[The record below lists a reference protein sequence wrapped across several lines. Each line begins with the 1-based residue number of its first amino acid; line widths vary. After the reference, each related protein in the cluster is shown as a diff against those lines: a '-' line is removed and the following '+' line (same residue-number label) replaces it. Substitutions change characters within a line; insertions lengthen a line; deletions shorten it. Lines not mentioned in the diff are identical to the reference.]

1 MNPSRSTARLAGAL
15 YLVVVLTGIFSLA
28 YVPSQLYNLKDPVDM
43 FTRLNGSPF
52 LFRWG
57 IISSVICYV
66 AFLLLP
72 LVLYRLL
79 HAVNETAAR
88 LMVLLAVVSVPISLV
103 NLQHKLE
110 VLNMIDAAVYPPG
123 AGPMPALILASI
135 KSFNSGLLISQIFW
149 GLWLL
154 PFGWLVYRSG
164 FLPKILGIFLM
175 LGCFGY
181 VFDFIGTLGIPGYND
196 TAVGKYITKPATIG
210 EIGICLW
217 LLIVGV
223 WKKKEAA
230 SHSIA

>member
-43 FTRLNGSPF
+43 FTRLNGTPF

-110 VLNMIDAAVYPPG
+110 VLNMIDATVYPPG
-123 AGPMPALILASI
+123 AGPMPALILAAI

-164 FLPKILGIFLM
+164 FLPKILGIFLI

-181 VFDFIGTLGIPGYND
+181 VFDFVGTLGIPGYND

-217 LLIVGV
+217 LLTVGV
-223 WKKKEAA
+223 WKKKEAS

>member
-57 IISSVICYV
+57 IISSIICYV

-217 LLIVGV
+217 LLILGV

>member
-28 YVPSQLYNLKDPVDM
+28 YVPSQLYNLKDPMDN
-43 FTRLNGSPF
+43 FTRLMASPW

-57 IISSVICYV
+57 IISSVICYI

-79 HAVNETAAR
+79 HPVNETAAR
-88 LMVLLAVVSVPISLV
+88 LMVLLAVISVPISLM

-110 VLNMIDAAVYPPG
+110 VLNLMDATVYPPG
-123 AGPMPALILASI
+123 GSPMPASILAAL
-135 KSFNSGLLISQIFW
+135 KSYNSGLLISQIFW

-164 FLPKILGIFLM
+164 FLPKILGIFLI

-181 VFDFIGTLGIPGYND
+181 VFDLIGTLGIPGYNE
-196 TAVGKYITKPATIG
+196 TAIGKYITKPATIG

-223 WKKKEAA
+223 RKKKEAL